1 MNDDYRNENPE
12 NGVGEERTVTEVVET
27 TIVEDTQNVETEQTD
42 EKPSAYINAGSSGT
56 NSANIYENR
65 NYGGYREDYLTGGG
79 YRSNDY
85 ARSSSIGSQG
95 AYGRPHYTSYQYSGS
110 QSAGA
115 HVPPENN
122 DNIKKNEKKP
132 EKKRTPFL
140 IRAAACVAL
149 GLIFGAC
156 AGGGFYLVNT
166 LTGQPQKVE
175 SAVENKSEPEST
187 AKAEKAA
194 TTGTSEKKVT
204 TTSAAVGK
212 TTVSD
217 VTEVAK
223 DTMPSVVAITND
235 MIIKG
240 RTWFGQEI
248 QQQSE
253 ASGSGIIVGED
264 DDELLIVTNEHVVA
278 DATTLS
284 VQFVDGSVAE
294 ANLKGLDADA
304 DIAVIAVEFE
314 SLSENTVD
322 AIKTAAL
329 GNSDELSVG
338 EPVIAIGNALGY
350 GQSVTTGIV
359 SALNR
364 EVDLD
369 NGTHSLIQTD
379 AAINPGNSGGAL
391 LNINGELIGINEA
404 KAGGNG
410 IEGMG
415 YAIPISTAK
424 PIIEELMNK
433 STKKKVDES
442 KQAFL
447 GISGVEV
454 ASDVAETYDMPEG
467 LYLAVV
473 EEGSAADAAGLEKGD
488 IMTKFDGQPVHS
500 MADLKDMM
508 QYYESGQTVEV
519 TIMSQDEGGYKEKKV
534 TVKLGSRPSNAQ

>member
-12 NGVGEERTVTEVVET
+12 NGTGEERTVTEVVET
-27 TIVEDTQNVETEQTD
+27 TIVEDTRNVETEQTD
-42 EKPSAYINAGSSGT
+42 EKSSAYINAGSSGT

-85 ARSSSIGSQG
+85 ARSSSTGSQG

-115 HVPPENN
+115 HVSPENN

>member
-12 NGVGEERTVTEVVET
+12 NGTGEERTVTEVVET
-27 TIVEDTQNVETEQTD
+27 TIVEDTRNVETEQTD
-42 EKPSAYINAGSSGT
+42 EKSSAYINAGSSGT

-85 ARSSSIGSQG
+85 SQSSRTGSQG

-122 DNIKKNEKKP
+122 DNVKKTEKKP
-132 EKKRTPFL
+132 EKKKTSFFVK
-140 IRAAACVAL
+140 AAACVAL

-166 LTGQPQKVE
+166 LTGQSQKVE
-175 SAVENKSEPEST
+175 SAVENVSEPESP

-194 TTGTSEKKVT
+194 STGSSEKKVT
-204 TTSAAVGK
+204 TTSSAAGR

-217 VTEVAK
+217 VTKVAK
-223 DTMPSVVAITND
+223 DTMPAVVAITND

-248 QQQSE
+248 EQQSE

-304 DIAVIAVEFE
+304 DIAVIAVEFA
-314 SLSENTVD
+314 SLSDNTVD

-329 GNSDELSVG
+329 GNSDDLSVG

-364 EVDLD
+364 EIDLD

-404 KAGGNG
+404 KAGGSG

-433 STKKKVDES
+433 TTKKKVEES

-473 EEGSAADAAGLEKGD
+473 EEGSAADTAGLEKGD

-508 QYYESGQTVEV
+508 QYYEAGQTVEV